1 MAKRLSIV
9 LPLVLITLGCV
20 VFVEASRVAVVRL
33 LTVAP
38 TERAHPTLPAA
49 AMAGRQERPAA
60 GPEAIIARNLFA
72 AALPGRE
79 AAGMAVAGERAAS
92 LANLVLMGTVDES
105 SGPGRAIFLDTK
117 TGRQQLYR
125 RGERVGGAMLEDV
138 GRGRATLAIGGRREV
153 FDLREA
159 ARHRAAVKGGE
170 MEGGEAGQKIAPER
184 GLEAGAAGADQ
195 DAAPEATGQDR
206 GAAGE
211 ATRSFRLQRAVRGQ
225 EER

>member
-1 MAKRLSIV
+1 MAKRLSTL
-9 LPLVLITLGCV
+9 LPLVLITLGCIAA
-20 VFVEASRVAVVRL
+20 VEAGRVAVVRL

-38 TERAHPTLPAA
+38 SERAHPASAAA

-60 GPEAIIARNLFA
+60 GPEVIIARNLFA
-72 AALPGRE
+72 AALPARQ
-79 AAGMAVAGERAAS
+79 AAVTAGEGERAAA

-105 SGPGRAIFLDTK
+105 PGPGRAIFLDTK

-138 GRGRATLAIGGRREV
+138 GRGRATLAIAGRREV

-170 MEGGEAGQKIAPER
+170 MEGGDADHKAASER
-184 GLEAGAAGADQ
+184 GLAAGAAGADQ
-195 DAAPEATGQDR
+195 DAAVATER
-206 GAAGE
+206 ERSATGE
-211 ATRSFRLQRAVRGQ
+211 ATRSFRLQRAVRAQ